1 MAEERLRIKGKFIKK
16 RRAMQILGIT
26 TPINTAEIKRMLEE
40 LLKDRSMKEI
50 EDIIK
55 KEESD

>member
-1 MAEERLRIKGKFIKK
+1 
-16 RRAMQILGIT
+16 
-26 TPINTAEIKRMLEE
+26 MLEE

-55 KEESD
+55 KEDSDWFSWLLIINT

>member
-1 MAEERLRIKGKFIKK
+1 
-16 RRAMQILGIT
+16 MQILGIN

>member
-1 MAEERLRIKGKFIKK
+1 VAEERLRIKGKFIKK

>member
-1 MAEERLRIKGKFIKK
+1 
-16 RRAMQILGIT
+16 MQILGIT

-55 KEESD
+55 KEDSD